1 MVAEKG
7 ETSWSFVTYESIL
20 DTAKD
25 TAKAALATALLS
37 YSSDDYTPEDWIV
50 LNGFKTNGDIAITSA
65 ESLEA
70 VELAKDTAI
79 NGMDNVK
86 TIAETLAQAKLDAK
100 DELQEEFEGYKQ
112 SDYTPEN
119 WLILVGY
126 KTAGDTAIDLAE
138 DLDAVELAKNTA
150 IDNMGLPEISP
161 EALAVVKTN
170 ATDTL
175 TNAYN
180 EYLLDRANYTDPNWD
195 ILFEAYEDGLEEI
208 DSVEY
213 EDGVYSALERALEA
227 MSDVETIE

>member
-1 MVAEKG
+1 M
-7 ETSWSFVTYESIL
+7 
-20 DTAKD
+20 
-25 TAKAALATALLS
+25 
-37 YSSDDYTPEDWIV
+37 
-50 LNGFKTNGDIAITSA
+50 
-65 ESLEA
+65 
-70 VELAKDTAI
+70 
-79 NGMDNVK
+79 
-86 TIAETLAQAKLDAK
+86 
-100 DELQEEFEGYKQ
+100 
-112 SDYTPEN
+112 
-119 WLILVGY
+119 GY